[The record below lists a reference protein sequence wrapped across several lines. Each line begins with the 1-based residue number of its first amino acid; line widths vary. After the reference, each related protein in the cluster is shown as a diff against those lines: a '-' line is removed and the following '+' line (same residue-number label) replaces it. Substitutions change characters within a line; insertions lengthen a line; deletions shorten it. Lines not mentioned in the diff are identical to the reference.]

1 MNEKQQD
8 KQLKYWQ
15 PRLENLPHEREEPKL
30 LAQAPKVEL
39 SPLPK
44 GLKHA
49 FLGSNDAFPIIT
61 SSELSAKQDEKL
73 INLLREHKSALG
85 WTVAD
90 IKGISALICSHMI
103 HLEEGAQPHEDAQ
116 KKLNP

>member
-1 MNEKQQD
+1 MK
-8 KQLKYWQ
+8 
-15 PRLENLPHEREEPKL
+15 EEPKL
-30 LAQAPKVEL
+30 LALEAPKVEL

-61 SSELSAKQDEKL
+61 SFELSAKQDENL

-90 IKGISALICSHMI
+90 IKGISVLICS
-103 HLEEGAQPHEDAQ
+103 HLEEGAQTHKDPQ
-116 KKLNP
+116 RKLNP